1 VRLRNLKRRNLNPRR
16 LGTWAILLGLSL
28 PVWAAEQPG
37 AISGYVRNNSGT
49 PQMGAVVQILGAA
62 NRTLTVF
69 TDGAGYYT
77 ATGLLPGFYSLKVTA
92 PSFLPSWRE
101 KVGLRPGASL
111 NVNVTLSTLLGVMQL
126 GPIRPVPDEDD
137 WKWTLRS
144 VANRPIL
151 RVFDD
156 PISDGT
162 TEAAEKQ
169 SHELSGTLSFLA
181 GSAAGG
187 YGSGSDVST
196 GFTLERSIFS
206 DGHLSFSG
214 DIGYGSTIPAG
225 ALRTTYSS
233 KQDDGS
239 TPTLGLTVRR
249 FSPSDP
255 ALHNAALQALA
266 LSAGDDFTIADVLEL
281 KFGSELQ
288 TIQFLGHAT
297 AFRPYGAANLHL
309 SPNTVLAYD
318 YSTSRPDLR
327 TEKGF
332 DSAPAD
338 LSESNPRVSLLNF
351 TPQMES
357 AHHNEVSLSRRIG
370 KNRLQVAAY
379 SDHVV
384 DPALLGTGIA
394 SAAGGFLLPDVPS
407 GTFTYAGKNLDTDG
421 LRFVLQHK
429 FSDDLSA
436 IVDYAVG
443 GVVNLSQPDVSLQQ
457 AQQYL
462 TTQRRH
468 AVAAKLSGT
477 MSHTHTRW
485 IASYRWVNGPA
496 LTPVDMFNASLGQS
510 DPFLNIFIRQPIPSL
525 GGHMEAII
533 DVRNL
538 LAQGYVP
545 VLAQDGQTVYLVQAA
560 RSVRGGV
567 SFTF

>member
-1 VRLRNLKRRNLNPRR
+1 VRLRNLKRRHLNSRR

-92 PSFLPSWRE
+92 PSFLPALRE

-162 TEAAEKQ
+162 TEAAEKP

-187 YGSGSDVST
+187 YGSGSDLST

-225 ALRTTYSS
+225 VLRTTYSS
-233 KQDDGS
+233 LQDDGS

-255 ALHNAALQALA
+255 ALHNAALQSLA

-297 AFRPYGAANLHL
+297 AFRPYAAADLHL
-309 SPNTVLAYD
+309 SSNTVLAYD

-351 TPQMES
+351 TPEVES

-370 KNRLQVAAY
+370 KNKLQVAAY

-384 DPALLGTGIA
+384 DPALLGTGVA
-394 SAAGGFLLPDVPS
+394 SAAGGFLLPDISS

-436 IVDYAVG
+436 TVDYAVG

-477 MSHTHTRW
+477 TSHTHTRW

-510 DPFLNIFIRQPIPSL
+510 DPFLNIFIRQPIPNL

>member
-1 VRLRNLKRRNLNPRR
+1 MRLHNLKRRNLNPRR

-37 AISGYVRNNSGT
+37 AISGFVRNSSGT

-92 PSFLPSWRE
+92 PSFLPALRE

-111 NVNVTLSTLLGVMQL
+111 SVNVTLSTLLGVMQL
-126 GPIRPVPDEDD
+126 GSIRPVPDEDD

-156 PISDGT
+156 PISEGT
-162 TEAAEKQ
+162 TETAEKP
-169 SHELSGTLSFLA
+169 SHELRGTLSFLA

-214 DIGYGSTIPAG
+214 DVGYGSSVPAG
-225 ALRTTYSS
+225 VLRTTYSS
-233 KQDDGS
+233 HQDDGS

-266 LSAGDDFTIADVLEL
+266 LSAGDSFTVADVLEL

-297 AFRPYGAANLHL
+297 AFRPYASANLHL
-309 SPNTVLAYD
+309 SNNTVLAYD

-351 TPQMES
+351 TPKMES

-370 KNRLQVAAY
+370 KNKLQVAAY

-394 SAAGGFLLPDVPS
+394 SAAGGFLLPDISS

-421 LRFVLQHK
+421 LRLVLQHK

-468 AVAAKLSGT
+468 ALAAKLSGT
-477 MSHTHTRW
+477 TAHTHTRW
-485 IASYRWVNGPA
+485 VASYRWVNGPA